1 MIKISIKTTEL
12 AGCAI
17 LVRNSEDKI
26 LLLKRSPQSHFAP
39 DLWGFPGGKIEAGE
53 SALEA
58 VVRETQEET
67 QLRVTNVKS
76 LGVINNVVAA
86 YFTDE
91 FEGEVE
97 IDFEHTDWKW
107 VSRAHLANYELAPS
121 VEEIYEKVIERDY

>member
-1 MIKISIKTTEL
+1 M
-12 AGCAI
+12 
-17 LVRNSEDKI
+17 
-26 LLLKRSPQSHFAP
+26 
-39 DLWGFPGGKIEAGE
+39 
-53 SALEA
+53 EA